1 VLLTGLGDDLC
12 GLLPPLLQAVAY
24 HPPTVDLPAF
34 PVVCLLVVHV
44 EISSLSFP
52 ASLVLFWS
60 SCPFCFVLVF
70 SLLFIIQFFFYRGVS
85 LPRGLCWFILG
96 VEGILFGLPNVSQ
109 AGLEPHLVS
118 VAHLFSQCN
127 VAWRSFLLARG
138 SGCGSFDFSR
148 CFISA
153 KCGSSISARFLE
165 SQTSH
170 CLLLYPSH
178 HLGYLITNFLDAM
191 AY

>member
-24 HPPTVDLPAF
+24 HPPSVDLPAF

-70 SLLFIIQFFFYRGVS
+70 SLLFIIQFFFLQGGQSAQGAMLVYPGGGRNIVWTAECLPSRFGASSGVS
-85 LPRGLCWFILG
+85 SPPVF
-96 VEGILFGLPNVSQ
+96 
-109 AGLEPHLVS
+109 S
-118 VAHLFSQCN
+118 V
-127 VAWRSFLLARG
+127 
-138 SGCGSFDFSR
+138 
-148 CFISA
+148 
-153 KCGSSISARFLE
+153 
-165 SQTSH
+165 
-170 CLLLYPSH
+170 
-178 HLGYLITNFLDAM
+178 
-191 AY
+191 